1 MTHKKTITV
10 KKNYNLKNKKHIKR
24 ENGWIRIHPTHTWA
38 ENVHPNLTI
47 NNI

>member
-1 MTHKKTITV
+1 MTHKKTITE
-10 KKNYNLKNKKHIKR
+10 KNYYRIKR
-24 ENGWIRIHPTHTWA
+24 ENGWIHIHPTHTWA

>member
-38 ENVHPNLTI
+38 ENVHPKPYN
-47 NNI
+47 